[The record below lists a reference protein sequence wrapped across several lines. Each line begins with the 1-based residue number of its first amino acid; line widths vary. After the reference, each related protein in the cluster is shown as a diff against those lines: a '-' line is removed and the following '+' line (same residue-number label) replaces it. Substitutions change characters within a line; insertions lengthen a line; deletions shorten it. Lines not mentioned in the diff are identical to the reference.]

1 MQNYDKD
8 HYHENRSSELER
20 RASKR
25 ENGEAHLQILYSGAM
40 RHSTNE
46 SKIKLVN
53 HFYYPAKLTK
63 VHRDRDRINN
73 NWRIQFGFLDAV
85 EDAFTGRDQ
94 YTMGNEHLYFRLR
107 GHNDT
112 SRISF
117 SSILELMKTSY
128 YQMCHINGKEMF
140 GCVRQ

>member
-8 HYHENRSSELER
+8 HYHENWRSELKR
-20 RASKR
+20 RASLK
-25 ENGEAHLQILYSGAM
+25 NGEAHLQILYSGAM
-40 RHSTNE
+40 NDSTDE
-46 SKIKLVN
+46 SKMKLVN

-107 GHNDT
+107 GHHDT

-117 SSILELMKTSY
+117 SSTLEIDHM
-128 YQMCHINGKEMF
+128 NGRERF
-140 GCVRQ
+140 VCAWQ